1 MSTLS
6 IQPPDARRYLV
17 TPLMTEAFAVTLV
30 GVALAQASPGPN
42 LLAVA
47 GAALGQGRR
56 AALLTVVGVATGML
70 VWAAL
75 VALGIG
81 AVLAVFPSLMSAMKL
96 LGGGYLLWLAL
107 RALRAGWHGHEP
119 SIRADASGR
128 GGWRSF
134 LRGLFVVLTNPKAL
148 LMWSAVGTFL
158 FGAGLNAWQVAAFGP
173 VGALSGLT
181 IYGSYALLFS
191 TGLAARTYARFA
203 RVIEVGLGIAFGGLG
218 GRLVL
223 DGARELRE
231 RLA

>member
-1 MSTLS
+1 M
-6 IQPPDARRYLV
+6 V
-17 TPLMTEAFAVTLV
+17 EAFAFTLI

-56 AALLTVVGVATGML
+56 PALLTVVGIATGML

-81 AVLAVFPSLMSAMKL
+81 AVLAVFPSLMSGMKL
-96 LGGGYLLWLAL
+96 LGGAYLLWLAFK
-107 RALRAGWHGHEP
+107 AVRAGWRGGES
-119 SIRADASGR
+119 SIRADERAR
-128 GGWRSF
+128 GGWASF

-158 FGAGLNAWQVAAFGP
+158 FGAGLDAWQVAAFGP
-173 VGALSGLT
+173 VGALSGLL

-191 TGLAARTYARFA
+191 TGLAARTYVRFA
-203 RVIEVGLGIAFGGLG
+203 RVVEFALGAAFGALG

-223 DGARELRE
+223 DGVRELRE